1 MHTSHGMQALLFDL
15 DGTLRHNLPSGG
27 EVFTEHVRQLGL
39 PVSDEDRLRGQ
50 RWEHYYW
57 ASSVDLRKDLD
68 TFKGDDQ
75 AFWRN
80 YSRRRL
86 VALGASDSQVEE
98 IAPSVSAFMEESYEP
113 ENMVPPELP
122 GVLTTLKD
130 MGLRMGVVSNRD
142 KPYWQ
147 LLEELGLCPF
157 FEFSLAA
164 GEVNSWKPDVG
175 IFHAALQRIHSRP
188 AETVYVGD
196 NYFADVLGSLRAG
209 LQPVLYDPTGIF
221 DDPGC
226 PTIKSFHQL
235 PGILHS
241 LSMPAKSPHSI
252 KEVGESWPGNAR

>member
-1 MHTSHGMQALLFDL
+1 MHGTNGIQALLFDL

-27 EVFTEHVRQLGL
+27 EVFTEHVRRLGL
-39 PVSDEDRLRGQ
+39 PVSNEDCLRAL

-57 ASSVDLRKDLD
+57 ANSVDLRKDLD
-68 TFKGDDQ
+68 AFEGDEQ

-86 VALGASDSQVEE
+86 VALGLSDSQVEE

-130 MGLRMGVVSNRD
+130 LGLRMGVVSNRD
-142 KPYWQ
+142 NPYWQ

-175 IFHAALQRIHSRP
+175 IFLAALKHIDSLP
-188 AETVYVGD
+188 AETVYIGD
-196 NYFADVLGSLRAG
+196 NYFADVVGALRAG
-209 LQPVLYDPTGIF
+209 LRPVLYDPSGIF

-226 PTIKSFHQL
+226 PTIHSFHQL
-235 PGILHS
+235 PGILNS
-241 LSMPAKSPHSI
+241 LSTPAKSPLTI
-252 KEVGESWPGNAR
+252 KEGR